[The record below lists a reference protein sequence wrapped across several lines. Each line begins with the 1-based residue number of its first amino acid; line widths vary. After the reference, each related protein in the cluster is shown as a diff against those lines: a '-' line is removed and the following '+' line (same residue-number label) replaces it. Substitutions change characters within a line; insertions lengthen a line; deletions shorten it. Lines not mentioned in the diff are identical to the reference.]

1 LVAASALCGVALVV
15 GACGG
20 GGSASV
26 QGNVLNPGAGDT
38 VHVYSSLP
46 LHGPARQ
53 HANAI
58 VGGMKLALAEARGK
72 AGSFKVSL
80 RSLDD
85 SRARGGAAEPRGGA
99 AEARGGAADA
109 MQTQTN
115 ARLAASDPLT
125 VLYIGEWASRA
136 SELSIP
142 ILNVAGV
149 PQLSPSNTY
158 VGLTT
163 SDPGSARGE
172 PQRFY
177 PTGLR
182 TYWRIMPRETVEA
195 AAGLLA
201 MKHDGCAKVA
211 VAHDRATFGASL
223 AALLD
228 SQKAKYGLDLVSN
241 VPVDS
246 SPASFHAYA
255 EGVKRD
261 GADCFYYAG
270 ADPRVAVQITSDVN
284 AAVPSA
290 AIYASS
296 GVCDRTFANLGRR
309 GVSSGA
315 VAAKVQCTLPML
327 GLSSYP
333 GGKQFLSAYQR
344 RTGVSDPDPYA
355 IYGYEAMKL
364 GLDTIASLGAQGNDK
379 TAVGKALSAV
389 KARHSV
395 LGTYGFDANG
405 DTTLRTYG
413 LYKIGKDGNPQF
425 ERALSVG

>member
-1 LVAASALCGVALVV
+1 MALCAATLALA
-15 GACGG
+15 GCGG
-20 GGSASV
+20 GGASSV
-26 QGNVLNPGAGDT
+26 QGNVLNPGAANT
-38 VHVYSSLP
+38 VHIYSSLP
-46 LHGPARQ
+46 LRGPARE
-53 HANAI
+53 HAVAI
-58 VGGMKLALAEARGK
+58 VGGIKLALAVAAGK
-72 AGSFKVSL
+72 AGSFKVSY

-85 SRARGGAAEPRGGA
+85 SGSRVAGS
-99 AEARGGAADA
+99 DA
-109 MQTQTN
+109 SQTQAN
-115 ARLAASDPLT
+115 ARLAATDPLA
-125 VLYIGEWASRA
+125 VLYIGEFASRA

-142 ILNVAGV
+142 ILNVAGL
-149 PQLSPSNTY
+149 PQLSPANTY

-163 SDPGSARGE
+163 SDPGSAPGE

-201 MKHDGCAKVA
+201 MKHDGCAKVD
-211 VAHDRATFGASL
+211 VAHDRGTFGVSL

-228 SQKAKYGLDLVSN
+228 SQKAKYGLDIVSN
-241 VPVDS
+241 VPVDFS
-246 SPASFHAYA
+246 QASFHAYA

-270 ADPRVAVQITSDVN
+270 NDPRVAIQLTRDVN
-284 AAVPSA
+284 VVIPSA

-296 GVCDRTFANLGRR
+296 GVCDRTFANLGRG
-309 GVSSGA
+309 GVASGA
-315 VAAKVQCTLPML
+315 AAKVQCTLPTL
-327 GLSSYP
+327 ELTSYP

-344 RTGVSDPDPYA
+344 RTGISDPDPYA

-364 GLDTIASLGAQGNDK
+364 GLDTIASLGPQGNDK
-379 TAVGKALSAV
+379 SAVGKALSAV
-389 KARHSV
+389 KARQSV

-405 DTTLRTYG
+405 DTTLRTFG

-425 ERALSVG
+425 ERTLNPG

>member
-1 LVAASALCGVALVV
+1 M
-15 GACGG
+15 
-20 GGSASV
+20 
-26 QGNVLNPGAGDT
+26 QGNVLNPGAADT

-58 VGGMKLALAEARGK
+58 VNGIKLALAEAGGK

-85 SRARGGAAEPRGGA
+85 SHARGD
-99 AEARGGAADA
+99 AADA
-109 MQTQTN
+109 MQTQAN

-125 VLYIGEWASRA
+125 VLYIGEWGSRA
-136 SELSIP
+136 SEFSIP

-163 SDPGSARGE
+163 SEPGSAPGE

-182 TYWRIMPRETVEA
+182 TYRRIMPRETVEA

-241 VPVDS
+241 APIDS

-255 EGVKRD
+255 QGIKKD

-270 ADPRVAVQITSDVN
+270 NDPRVAVQITRDVN
-284 AAVPSA
+284 AVIPNA

-296 GVCDRTFANLGRR
+296 GVCDRTFANLGPR
-309 GVSSGA
+309 GVASA
-315 VAAKVQCTLPML
+315 VATKVQCTLPTL
-327 GLSSYP
+327 ELTSYP

-379 TAVGKALSAV
+379 SAVGKALSAV

-425 ERALSVG
+425 ERTLNLE